1 MLLYKLFSVV
11 YAATLMGDDG
21 LFLAVGWF
29 CWEVVMSMLVFIVNR
44 SSRPNHLDHLDGV
57 TWPISTT
64 PHLSRPS
71 QITMLGWRLVTR
83 PSVAANKLFA
93 IPSCLVGSKFPFP
106 TRPTHAFR
114 IWRWPTLV
122 FRSCEGSSYP
132 PSIKRI
138 LTINSPS
145 SPQMLLFWI
154 PFRLP
159 PIPIFSLVIA
169 LNKILQL

>member
-11 YAATLMGDDG
+11 YAATLMGEEWA
-21 LFLAVGWF
+21 LVGSWV
-29 CWEVVMSMLVFIVNR
+29 VVMSILVWIVYR
-44 SSRPNHLDHLDGV
+44 SSRRHHLDHLDAV
-57 TWPISTT
+57 TWLILTT

-71 QITMLGWRLVTR
+71 QITMLGGRLVTR

-93 IPSCLVGSKFPFP
+93 IPSCLVGSKFSFP

-145 SPQMLLFWI
+145 SSQMLLFLD
-154 PFRLP
+154 PRPLP
-159 PIPIFSLVIA
+159 AYSYFLPGYCI
-169 LNKILQL
+169 K

>member
-1 MLLYKLFSVV
+1 M
-11 YAATLMGDDG
+11 MGS
-21 LFLAVGWF
+21 FLALVGSWV
-29 CWEVVMSMLVFIVNR
+29 VVMSMLAWIVDR
-44 SSRPNHLDHLDGV
+44 SSQHHHLDHLDV
-57 TWPISTT
+57 ITWLISTT

-71 QITMLGWRLVTR
+71 QITMLGGRLVTR
-83 PSVAANKLFA
+83 PSVAAIKLFA
-93 IPSCLVGSKFPFP
+93 IPSCLVGSKFSFP

-138 LTINSPS
+138 LTISHRHPFKCCCFGS
-145 SPQMLLFWI
+145 
-154 PFRLP
+154 PFRLS